1 MSTTHSSRRP
11 KAIAIGEERVLTR
24 WGHTPAIR
32 VTKEALTIAGVDE
45 SQPYQ
50 LEAEKGRIIIIFKN
64 KTKAPTSKPV
74 SNRRKLLSKI
84 LSGIESLGSSE
95 INGATGR
102 RGQELI

>member
-1 MSTTHSSRRP
+1 MHTSHSSKRS
-11 KAIAIGEERVLTR
+11 KAIAIGKERVLTR

-50 LEAEKGRIIIIFKN
+50 LEAEKGRIIIIFKS
-64 KTKAPTSKPV
+64 KAKLSATKPV

-84 LSGIESLGSSE
+84 LSSIESLGSSE
-95 INGATGR
+95 INRTTGR